1 MNVCPTCFDVRG
13 LQRRIEEIRPD
24 HEVGKCDFHPS
35 KKGVPV
41 EAVAE
46 IVDRV
51 FRDNYGGGPYDPY
64 SIGPRGDEL
73 VEVVQD
79 LAQPDDWSIVEAL
92 RDALIEGDDYWPGDG
107 EEAFYDDEY
116 RYHADIY
123 NAALEEPARLWRDFR
138 RSLLHGQRFFNT
150 DARDLLGEIFQDVH
164 QQRDHRKKGPV
175 YMVSPGEAQ
184 SRFSR
189 ARVANESELRD
200 RIKANLA
207 GELGPPPER
216 RRRAG
221 RLNPAGVIGFYGAFD
236 RETCVAEL
244 RPTVGSII
252 VAAEF
257 TITAPIC
264 VLDTT
269 LFEAKPKA
277 PDLYAK
283 NAQQR
288 AAQWQFMQSFM
299 LEIAQPISP
308 DDEHLDYLP
317 TQAVAE
323 YLNKHHRFTFAGAE
337 RTIDAV
343 IYRSAQ
349 HPEGKNIVL
358 LGEAAVV
365 GAAPGAL
372 PEAGEDEDD
381 WPSVTFATKRRPQA
395 RILPVDDSLIKQ
407 RVSGAS
413 FPTAPFFDAGD
424 PWPEGANDE
433 DY

>member
-1 MNVCPTCFDVRG
+1 MNVCPSCFSIRG

-24 HEVGKCDFHPS
+24 HDVGKCDFHTS
-35 KKGVPV
+35 KKGVPI

-51 FRDNYGGGPYDPY
+51 FRDNYIGGPHDPY
-64 SIGPRGDEL
+64 SIGPPGDEL

-79 LAQPDDWSIVEAL
+79 LTQPDDWSIVEAM
-92 RDALIEGDDYWPGDG
+92 RDALIQGDDYWPGDG

-116 RYHADIY
+116 RYHADMH

-150 DARDLLGEIFQDVH
+150 DARDLLVEIFQNVH
-164 QQRDHRKKGPV
+164 QQRDHLKKGPV
-175 YMVSPGEAQ
+175 HMIAPGEPQ
-184 SRFSR
+184 SRFFR
-189 ARVANESELRD
+189 ARVANDSELRE
-200 RIKANLA
+200 RIQANPA

-216 RRRAG
+216 KRRAG
-221 RLNPAGVIGFYGAFD
+221 RLNPAGVIGFYAAFD
-236 RETCVAEL
+236 LETCVAEL
-244 RPTVGSII
+244 RPTVGSVIT
-252 VAAEF
+252 AAEF
-257 TITAPIC
+257 AITAPIC

-308 DDEHLDYLP
+308 GDEHLDYLP

-349 HPEGKNIVL
+349 HPDGKNIVL

-365 GAAPGAL
+365 GDAPGAL
-372 PEAGEDEDD
+372 PETDEDEDD

-395 RILPVDDSLIKQ
+395 RIIPVEDSLVKQ

-424 PWPEGANDE
+424 PWPEVVDE

>member
-1 MNVCPTCFDVRG
+1 MNVCPACFSVQG
-13 LQRRIEEIRPD
+13 LQRRIEEVRPD
-24 HEVGKCDFHPS
+24 YAVGRCDFHPS
-35 KKGVPV
+35 KKGVPA

-51 FRDNYGGGPYDPY
+51 FRDNFGGGPYDPY
-64 SIGPRGDEL
+64 SIGPRGKEL
-73 VEVVQD
+73 VETVQD
-79 LAQPDDWSIVEAL
+79 LTQPDDWSIVEAL

-116 RYHADIY
+116 RYSADIY

-138 RSLLHGQRFFNT
+138 RNLLHGQRFFNT
-150 DARDLLGEIFQDVH
+150 DARDLLREIFQDVH

-175 YMVSPGEAQ
+175 YMVAPGEAQ
-184 SRFSR
+184 SRFFR
-189 ARVANESELRD
+189 ARVANETELRE

-216 RRRAG
+216 KRRAG
-221 RLNPAGVIGFYGAFD
+221 RLNPAGVIAFYAAFD
-236 RETCVAEL
+236 LETCVAEL
-244 RPTVGSII
+244 RPTVGSVIT
-252 VAAEF
+252 AAEF
-257 TITAPIC
+257 AITAPIC

-269 LFEAKPKA
+269 LFEAKPKT

-323 YLNKHHRFTFAGAE
+323 YLNKHHRFKFAGAE
-337 RTIDAV
+337 RMIDGV

-349 HPEGKNIVL
+349 HPQGKNIVL

-365 GAAPGAL
+365 GASPGAL
-372 PEAGEDEDD
+372 PEADRDEDD
-381 WPSVTFATKRRPQA
+381 WPSITFATKRRPEA
-395 RILPVDDSLIKQ
+395 RIVPVEDSLVKQ
-407 RVSGAS
+407 RVSGVS
-413 FPTAPFFDAGD
+413 FPTAPIFDAGD
-424 PWPEGANDE
+424 TWPKGLDDEG
-433 DY
+433 Y